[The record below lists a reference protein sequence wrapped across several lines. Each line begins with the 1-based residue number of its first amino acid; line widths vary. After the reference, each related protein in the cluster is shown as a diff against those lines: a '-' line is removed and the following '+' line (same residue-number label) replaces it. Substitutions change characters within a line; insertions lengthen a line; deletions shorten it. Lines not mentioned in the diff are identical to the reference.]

1 MKNTENIIFEGY
13 PKKML
18 CWNNNEMDAKE
29 YIVVCELN
37 PSCNK
42 YKFVAVDPLTIGF
55 ASFKNAKDI
64 PQSKSRTIE
73 DGLEEG
79 DIIIGSNGN
88 ERMVL
93 GKCGKVYFTSNEY
106 SFKVASTYHYTLL
119 ELIEYGYKLK
129 PEASSNNTVEMTVA
143 EVSKLVGKNVKII
156 E

>member
-18 CWNNNEMDAKE
+18 CWDNNEMNAKE
-29 YIVVCELN
+29 YIVLCELN

-64 PQSKSRTIE
+64 PQSKPRTIE

-79 DIIIGSNGN
+79 DIIIDYNGN

-93 GKCGKVYFTSNEY
+93 GKCGKVYFLSSINNFEKTG
-106 SFKVASTYHYTLL
+106 VIGTLQGIIDL
-119 ELIEYGYKLK
+119 GYFLK
-129 PEASSNNTVEMTVA
+129 SEASSNDNTVEMTVA